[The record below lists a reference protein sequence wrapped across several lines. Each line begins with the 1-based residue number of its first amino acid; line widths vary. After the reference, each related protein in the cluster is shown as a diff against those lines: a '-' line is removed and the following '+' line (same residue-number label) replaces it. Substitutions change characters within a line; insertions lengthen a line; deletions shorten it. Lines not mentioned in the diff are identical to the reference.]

1 MPSSRIPKSS
11 KTMTQ
16 KMRPLRGASN
26 DTNLRDGAK
35 GTGGGTTWVNKG
47 KGPRVNYTTNRAG
60 VSSVT
65 IGEYTEK
72 AGQVGR
78 SKAYPKNASD
88 KALGSYARNYFKKNS
103 K

>member
-1 MPSSRIPKSS
+1 
-11 KTMTQ
+11 
-16 KMRPLRGASN
+16 
-26 DTNLRDGAK
+26 
-35 GTGGGTTWVNKG
+35 
-47 KGPRVNYTTNRAG
+47 
-60 VSSVT
+60 VT

-88 KALGSYARNYFKKNS
+88 KALGSYAKNYFKKNS